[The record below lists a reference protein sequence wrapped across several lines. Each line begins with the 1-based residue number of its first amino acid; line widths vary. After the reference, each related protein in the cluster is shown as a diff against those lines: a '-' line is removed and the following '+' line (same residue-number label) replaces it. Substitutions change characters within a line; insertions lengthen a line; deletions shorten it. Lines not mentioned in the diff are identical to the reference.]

1 MYINTTKHKEG
12 EGVMLVNLMKEMKK
26 NKITGL
32 EMSKAIGMNDQTY
45 SNKIRNIVSQ
55 FRLDEMQ
62 KVQEE
67 LHKRTGE
74 KFTLDYLF
82 KDF

>member
-1 MYINTTKHKEG
+1 
-12 EGVMLVNLMKEMKK
+12 MLVNLMKEMKK

-45 SNKIRNIVSQ
+45 SNKIRNVVSQ

-67 LHKRTGE
+67 LHKRTG
-74 KFTLDYLF
+74 KNFTLDYLF
-82 KDF
+82 EDF